1 MQNLGE
7 STVHTKTE
15 EGTVRDITFQNVKLD
30 LPILST
36 RCQTA
41 DGSVML
47 YGHGS
52 GLHLDPMRGT
62 ADKFVAHGGVYFQKI
77 YFPKA
82 LTGDP
87 LDFVRPG
94 AAA

>member
-1 MQNLGE
+1 MHNLGE

-15 EGTVRDITFQNVKLD
+15 EGTVRDITVKNMKLD
-30 LPILST
+30 LPVLST

-47 YGHGS
+47 YGRDS

-62 ADKFVAHGGVYFQKI
+62 ADKCVAHGDVYFQNLC
-77 YFPKA
+77 FP
-82 LTGDP
+82 
-87 LDFVRPG
+87 
-94 AAA
+94 